1 MRLKFFRLFASA
13 YWLFV
18 VLLALLLVLQYRL
31 WFGDDGFKQTAALK
45 EQIRL
50 QQQENTKLLDKNRRL
65 EAEVIELKKG
75 TETIE
80 EKARHD
86 LGMVKEGETL
96 YIVPDDK

>member
-1 MRLKFFRLFASA
+1 MMSRLLRSP

-18 VLLALLLVLQYRL
+18 LLLALLAGLQYRL
-31 WFGDDGFKQTAALK
+31 WLGDDGMRQTDELK
-45 EQIRL
+45 EQIAA
-50 QQQENTKLLDKNRRL
+50 QQEENKKLLEKNRRL

-86 LGMVKEGETL
+86 LGMVKDGETL
-96 YIVPDDK
+96 YIVPNEK

>member
-1 MRLKFFRLFASA
+1 MSHFLRSP

-18 VLLALLLVLQYRL
+18 LLLALLIGLQYRL
-31 WFGDDGFKQTAALK
+31 WLGDNGINQTAELK
-45 EQIRL
+45 KQIES
-50 QQQENTKLLDKNRRL
+50 QQLENKKLVEKNQRL

-86 LGMVKEGETL
+86 LGMVKDGETL
-96 YIVPDDK
+96 YIVPNEK

>member
-1 MRLKFFRLFASA
+1 MQSKAFRFFTSP

-18 VLLALLLVLQYRL
+18 ILLALLLVLQYRL
-31 WFGDDGFKQTAALK
+31 WFGEDGFQQTATLK
-45 EQIRL
+45 EQIKL
-50 QQQENTKLLDKNRRL
+50 QQQKNAKLQDKNRRL
-65 EAEVIELKKG
+65 EAEIIELKKG

-96 YIVPDDK
+96 YIVPNE

>member
-1 MRLKFFRLFASA
+1 MRSKFLRLLASP
-13 YWLFV
+13 YWLFII
-18 VLLALLLVLQYRL
+18 LLALLLVLQYRL
-31 WFGDDGFKQTAALK
+31 WFGEDGFQQTTALK
-45 EQIRL
+45 EQIKS

-96 YIVPDDK
+96 YIVPDEK

>member
-1 MRLKFFRLFASA
+1 MSKMSHFLRSP

-18 VLLALLLVLQYRL
+18 LLLALLIGLQYRL
-31 WFGDDGFKQTAALK
+31 WLGDNGINQTAELK
-45 EQIRL
+45 KQIES
-50 QQQENTKLLDKNRRL
+50 QQLENKKLVEKNQRL

-86 LGMVKEGETL
+86 LGMVKDGETL
-96 YIVPDDK
+96 YIVPNEK

>member
-1 MRLKFFRLFASA
+1 MRSKFLRLFASP

-31 WFGDDGFKQTAALK
+31 WIGEDGFKQTASLR
-45 EQIRL
+45 EQIKL
-50 QQQENTKLLDKNRRL
+50 QQQENDKLLDKNRRL

-96 YIVPDDK
+96 YIVPDEK

>member
-1 MRLKFFRLFASA
+1 MSPILRSP

-18 VLLALLLVLQYRL
+18 LLLVLLAGLQYRL
-31 WFGDDGFKQTAALK
+31 WWGDDGLQQTTLLK
-45 EQIRL
+45 EQISV
-50 QQQENTKLLDKNRRL
+50 QQQENKKLLERNRQL

-86 LGMVKEGETL
+86 LGMVKDGETL
-96 YIVPDDK
+96 YIVPNEK